1 MWLCQQ
7 TQHES
12 CHQLSLKCLPS
23 PFESVSPVPSP
34 VSLCWGWT
42 LAWLAWDRL
51 GLADGALVVLFS
63 VFLCSCKLAVGPKVC
78 HLDSLSPCAL
88 AALARVRS

>member
-1 MWLCQQ
+1 M
-7 TQHES
+7 
-12 CHQLSLKCLPS
+12 
-23 PFESVSPVPSP
+23 
-34 VSLCWGWT
+34 
-42 LAWLAWDRL
+42 AWLAWDRL